1 MSSKTFRA
9 VPVPSDAGLKALID
23 DAVSHSVSQ
32 PVTQGLRALANTA
45 ARSPQDGA
53 HTAQLPAPV
62 APAVGHDLLRA
73 LKRARESGHP
83 AAGSLSAFV
92 ASQFGAADM
101 ARLAR
106 SQGTPEGGELA
117 AFATQEFGVTA

>member
-1 MSSKTFRA
+1 MTFKA
-9 VPVPSDAGLKALID
+9 VNVPSDAGLRALLE
-23 DAVSHSVSQ
+23 DAALHSVSYA
-32 PVTQGLRALANTA
+32 VTQGLRALANTA

-73 LKRARESGHP
+73 LKRARECGHP

-92 ASQFGAADM
+92 ASRFGAADM
-101 ARLAR
+101 TRLAR

-117 AFATQEFGVTA
+117 AFAEQEFGS